1 MTEQI
6 EFGGLS
12 RSHNEG
18 ASRGSEMAGDSPKTK
33 RSAFARNV
41 RALRE
46 AGTVQLVGMVIFV
59 AFSIFIA
66 RYSWALPGSE
76 EPTAITS
83 DAERALYDTR
93 AYLSADLVE
102 QDKRIVLVVFNDQT
116 LINLEK
122 RSPLPRDALAA
133 ALRNLDGMGA
143 KSIGIDILF
152 DQPQAEDI
160 DLVETL
166 RAMET
171 PTSVAYATVATNAA
185 DIMYQQQEFLD
196 EFMFAIEDGETNA
209 KRASIRL
216 DDDFGATRVW
226 PDIVPELP
234 PLLGRSMLADAG
246 GSYEEFE
253 GYEGAIEYRRP
264 LRADFGDD
272 PEVDQA
278 AQAAVEEPLFLTLPI
293 DLFLD
298 PEVAQLIAGDIEG
311 KYVLIGGD
319 ILDYDRVVT
328 SFTSWTGAEPSGL
341 SVHGELI
348 AQMLDG
354 KRLTQIPNWSI
365 WLMALIVVGSA
376 VVVALLESPAQRL
389 VPMLLALGAI
399 YIGLPFVLHFN
410 EVDTYGLPAVGWIV
424 AWIIT
429 FTVVTAAARSAG
441 AAQRSFAQGA
451 LGKYIPRDIAEA
463 IIDEPDLLS
472 LGGQKREIYVMFS
485 DLEGFTKMSHA
496 IEPEMVAKLLNRYL
510 EMLSKVV
517 LDHGGVIDKYVG
529 DAVVAFWGAP
539 IARDDDAQRALKAGY
554 ALWKAGEEFRA
565 EVAAMDP
572 NLPRI
577 GKTRVGLHF
586 GEAVVGNFGGETR
599 IQYTAL
605 GDSMNTAARLE
616 AANKPLQSSV
626 SASREFIEKSNP
638 DWWVPMGRI
647 VLRGRAQPVDIYQ
660 PMPDLPA
667 EDRRKL
673 EEAVQ
678 LIDSKHELAVDLI
691 DQVVAGH
698 PEDSALENYA
708 HRIRNLNDGG
718 AYVLG

>member
-1 MTEQI
+1 
-6 EFGGLS
+6 
-12 RSHNEG
+12 
-18 ASRGSEMAGDSPKTK
+18 MADDATGKK
-33 RSAFARNV
+33 RLGAFARNV
-41 RALRE
+41 RGLRE
-46 AGTVQLVGMVIFV
+46 AGTVQLISMVIFV
-59 AFSIFIA
+59 LFSVFIA
-66 RYSWALPGSE
+66 RYSWALPGDG
-76 EPTAITS
+76 EPTPLTN

-93 AYLSADLVE
+93 AYLAADLVD
-102 QDKRIVLVVFNDQT
+102 QDDRIVLVVYDDEA

-122 RSPLPRDALAA
+122 RSPLPRDALAE
-133 ALRNLDGMGA
+133 ALRNLDVMGA
-143 KSIGIDILF
+143 KAIGIDVLF
-152 DQPQAEDI
+152 DQPQAEDPE
-160 DLVETL
+160 LVETL

-171 PTSVAYATVATNAA
+171 PTSVAYATLATNKA
-185 DIMYQQQEFLD
+185 DVVFQQQQHLD
-196 EFMFAIEDGETNA
+196 EFMQAIEEGGTNA
-209 KRASIRL
+209 RRASIRL
-216 DDDFGATRVW
+216 DDEFGATRVW
-226 PDIVPELP
+226 PNIIPDLP
-234 PLLGRSMLADAG
+234 PLLGRAMLEDAG
-246 GSYEEFE
+246 GPFEGFE
-253 GYEGAIEYRRP
+253 GYEGAIEYRRA
-264 LRADFGDD
+264 LKADFADDVD
-272 PEVDQA
+272 PEAPVEGQ
-278 AQAAVEEPLFLTLPI
+278 VEEPLFFSLSI
-293 DLFLD
+293 ELFLD
-298 PEVAQLIAGDIEG
+298 LDPDVAQFVAQEIEG

-319 ILDYDRVVT
+319 ILDYDRVAT
-328 SFTSWTGAEPSGL
+328 PFTSWTGFEPSGL

-354 KRLTQIPNWSI
+354 KRLTQIPVWSI
-365 WLMALIVVGSA
+365 WIMALVVVGSA
-376 VVVALLESPAQRL
+376 MVVALLEWSAPKL
-389 VPMLLALGAI
+389 VPLMLGLGAI
-399 YIGLPFVLHFN
+399 YVGLPFMLHFH
-410 EVDTYGLPAVGWIV
+410 EVDTYGLPAVGWLV

-463 IIDEPDLLS
+463 IIDDPDLLS

-539 IARDDDAQRALKAGY
+539 IARGDDAERALKAGY
-554 ALWKAGEEFRA
+554 AIWQAGEDFRK
-565 EVAAMDP
+565 EVAAMDAS
-572 NLPRI
+572 LPKI

-626 SASREFIEKSNP
+626 SASREIIEQANL

-660 PMPDLPA
+660 PKPGFP
-667 EDRRKL
+667 EGDRRKL
-673 EEAVQ
+673 EEVVQ
-678 LIDSKHELAVDLI
+678 VSDSNPELASQLI

-698 PEDSALENYA
+698 SKDSALENYSN
-708 HRIRNLNDGG
+708 RIRNLNNGG

>member
-1 MTEQI
+1 MGL
-6 EFGGLS
+6 GGS
-12 RSHNEG
+12 V
-18 ASRGSEMAGDSPKTK
+18 MAGDSPQKK
-33 RSAFARNV
+33 RSTAFARNV
-41 RALRE
+41 RGLRE
-46 AGTVQLVGMVIFV
+46 AGTVQLIGMVVFV
-59 AFSIFIA
+59 AFAIFIA
-66 RYSWALPGSE
+66 RYSWALPGGQ

-93 AYLSADLVE
+93 AYLAADLVE
-102 QDKRIVLVVFNDQT
+102 QDDRIVLVVFDDQS

-122 RSPLPRDALAA
+122 RSPLPRGALAE

-143 KSIGIDILF
+143 KAIGIDILF
-152 DQPQAEDI
+152 DQPQAEDF

-171 PTSVAYATVATNAA
+171 PTSVAYATVATNEA
-185 DIMYQQQEFLD
+185 DIVYQQQQFLD
-196 EFMFAIEDGETNA
+196 EFMLAVEEGETNA

-216 DDDFGATRVW
+216 DDDFGSTRVW
-226 PDIVPELP
+226 PDIVPDLP
-234 PLLGRSMLADAG
+234 PLLGRSMLQDAG
-246 GSYEEFE
+246 GPYEEFA
-253 GYEGAIEYRRP
+253 GYEGSIEYRRP
-264 LRADFGDD
+264 LRADFEDD
-272 PEVDQA
+272 PEAEASD
-278 AQAAVEEPLFLTLPI
+278 QAAVEEPLFLTLSI
-293 DLFLD
+293 ELFLD
-298 PEVAQLIAGDIEG
+298 LDPAVAEFVAQEIEG

-328 SFTSWTGAEPSGL
+328 SFTSWTGFEPSGL

-354 KRLTQIPNWSI
+354 KRLAQVPVWSL
-365 WLMALIVVGSA
+365 WVMALVVVGSA
-376 VVVALLESPAQRL
+376 MVVALLESPAQRL
-389 VPMLLALGAI
+389 VPILIALGAI

-410 EVDTYGLPAVGWIV
+410 EVDTYGLPAVGWLV

-463 IIDEPDLLS
+463 IIDEPELLS
-472 LGGQKREIYVMFS
+472 LGGQKREIYVLFS

-539 IARDDDAQRALKAGY
+539 IARDDDAERALNAGY
-554 ALWKAGEEFRA
+554 AIWQAGEDFRA

-572 NLPRI
+572 NLPKI

-626 SASREFIEKSNP
+626 SASREFIEKSKP

-660 PMPDLPA
+660 PMPDLP
-667 EDRRKL
+667 EVDRRKL

-678 LIDSKHELAVDLI
+678 VTDSNHELAVDLI

-708 HRIRNLNDGG
+708 SRIRNLNDGG